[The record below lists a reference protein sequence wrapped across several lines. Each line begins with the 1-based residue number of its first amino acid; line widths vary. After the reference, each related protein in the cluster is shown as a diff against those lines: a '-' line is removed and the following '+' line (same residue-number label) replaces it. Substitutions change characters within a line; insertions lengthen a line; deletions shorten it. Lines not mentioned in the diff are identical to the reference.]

1 MRILLLGLLTGGL
14 LLAGNNA
21 AMAQNKST
29 GNASN
34 NKETGFD
41 KKVNAINQAAKKK
54 GQMDTVLG
62 DICNNTGLNL
72 HEVQAL
78 HQSHPNAGVGA
89 ILLAA
94 VIADQTQQPAEKFLE
109 SRINGTTWEAI
120 AAHNKVP
127 MDKLNQ
133 KLDKVLSALNNPQS
147 SAPGATQRS
156 TQSSANPST
165 STGAAGNTTA
175 TGSSGSGNID
185 QKVSALNNNVQSSG
199 SMTAALHAISVE
211 TGVPE
216 DQIKTLQKSHSD
228 AGAGGILVAS
238 VLADETK
245 QAPETFLQS
254 HAGGKSWD
262 TIVGENRV
270 SAEKIDLRINKVRNF
285 IGAGSGSLTPTGR

>member
-1 MRILLLGLLTGGL
+1 LGLGLITGSLLLVC
-14 LLAGNNA
+14 GNNGA
-21 AMAQNKST
+21 LAQNKST
-29 GNASN
+29 G
-34 NKETGFD
+34 KETGFD
-41 KKVNAINQAAKKK
+41 QKVNAINQAAKKK

-78 HQSHPNAGVGA
+78 HTSHPNAGVGA
-89 ILLAA
+89 ILVAA

-109 SRINGTTWEAI
+109 SRINGTTWESI

-133 KLDKVLSALNNPQS
+133 KLDKVLSALNNPQTPAAG
-147 SAPGATQRS
+147 SASGR
-156 TQSSANPST
+156 TQSSVQPPANT
-165 STGAAGNTTA
+165 SASVATTGKSN
-175 TGSSGSGNID
+175 SGGNID
-185 QKVSALNNNVQSSG
+185 QKVSALNDNVQSNG
-199 SMTAALHAISVE
+199 SMAAALHAISVE

-216 DQIKTLQKSHSD
+216 DQVKTLQQSHSD
-228 AGAGGILVAS
+228 AGAGGVLVAS

-262 TIVGENRV
+262 TIAGDNRV
-270 SAEKIDLRINKVRNF
+270 APDKINRRFNKVQSF
-285 IGAGSGSLTPTGR
+285 IGAGSGSLAPTGR